1 YQVTPSNVGRSI
13 LRRNSAQATLS
24 TIEQHLA
31 RLQLQCETYLTSCR
45 PPPPLPHWARR
56 RRSRRASRAPAC
68 RGSSG
73 EVARR
78 RKGRRA
84 AGSEATRHPG
94 KCMHSARHP
103 GTSPPA
109 AGEGVP
115 RPRLPRAVRRTKPSW
130 LFRLGAA
137 PRGGRRMCG
146 GGRRRGRGRGR
157 RRRGGCD
164 LLLHSPPR
172 GRRAL
177 APARPRGRCCH
188 TASSPGSGRHLPLV
202 ARSRWRRR
210 GCIVRV
216 LLSWASPGGSPTG
229 GRAQPARSPS
239 GRRLR
244 TACCPCGQ
252 AVRRCAPGALPGE
265 RPDCLGPTAWAWG
278 SGIEAPAPTADA
290 SFKMAALERQGE
302 RERERKK

>member
-146 GGRRRGRGRGR
+146 GGRRRGRGR

-188 TASSPGSGRHLPLV
+188 TASSPGSGRHLPLGGEV
-202 ARSRWRRR
+202 AGGGGAASSVCSYR
-210 GCIVRV
+210 GQVQA
-216 LLSWASPGGSPTG
+216 LLRG